1 MEKCYKYLGCE
12 KRDCIMHGNTDEI
25 NCWEVETTLC
35 NNRGMERLQIMKKDK
50 CKYCFYYKAVMER
63 NGLK

>member
-1 MEKCYKYLGCE
+1 
-12 KRDCIMHGNTDEI
+12 MHGNTDEI